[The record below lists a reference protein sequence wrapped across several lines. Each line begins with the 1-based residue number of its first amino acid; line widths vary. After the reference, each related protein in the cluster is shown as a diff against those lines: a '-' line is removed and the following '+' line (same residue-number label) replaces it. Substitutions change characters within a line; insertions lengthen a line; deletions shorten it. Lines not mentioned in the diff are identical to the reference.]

1 VAGRTGRALDA
12 TSPRPRTSWRVEGRT
27 PPGRSPAE
35 APTEMG
41 VQVLSMVRT
50 GTDADSFATVFHAH
64 HRQAVR
70 LAYLLCGDH
79 HQAEDIVSDAFAKVY
94 ARWRKGEVADVGAY
108 LRRAVVNETNSKLR
122 RRYLERRE
130 AAKRSGDER
139 GVRLVDEHAADHDQ
153 VWQAIQQLPG
163 RQRQAVVL
171 RYYEDLSEAQTA
183 GILGCSVGTV
193 KSQVSRGLA
202 RMQQLLGDSSA
213 APAPPSS
220 DTTAPE
226 GAAGGEPR

>member
-1 VAGRTGRALDA
+1 
-12 TSPRPRTSWRVEGRT
+12 
-27 PPGRSPAE
+27 
-35 APTEMG
+35 MG
-41 VQVLSMVRT
+41 VDVLSMVRA
-50 GTDADSFATVFHAH
+50 GTDAESFASVFNSH

-94 ARWRKGEVADVGAY
+94 TQWQRGRVSDIGAY

-130 AAKRSGDER
+130 AAKRSGDDR
-139 GVRLVDEHAADHDQ
+139 GIRLVDDHAADRDQ
-153 VWQAIQQLPG
+153 MWQAVQRLPE

-171 RYYEDLSEAQTA
+171 RYYEDLSEADTA
-183 GILGCSVGTV
+183 DVLGVSVGTV

-202 RMQQLLGDSSA
+202 RMQTFLSV
-213 APAPPSS
+213 P
-220 DTTAPE
+220 T
-226 GAAGGEPR
+226 AGGELR